1 MQFTVTASGHTLLAS
16 FVPPAE
22 AVCDIVCSVCGFVR
36 GAGADQVGEPVV
48 ICAAGTTRF
57 RSFQVAETTPGDAD
71 VVALAFDVE
80 VAVTA
85 VLEIAMVHPHV
96 LCAVEAQVVPTVAVV
111 RSGTFERQVAQ
122 QQVTAL
128 QIQDTGLVFVLL
140 FGNQFLAR
148 QRHDRQV
155 TLVRADVIGD
165 GDVLRNDDDAVFCV

>member
-1 MQFTVTASGHTLLAS
+1 MVVRSARTACFWCFEVT
-16 FVPPAE
+16 
-22 AVCDIVCSVCGFVR
+22 
-36 GAGADQVGEPVV
+36 
-48 ICAAGTTRF
+48 
-57 RSFQVAETTPGDAD
+57 ETAPGDAD

-96 LCAVEAQVVPTVAVV
+96 LRTVEAQVVPTVAVV
-111 RSGTFERQVAQ
+111 RARTLKSEVAQ

-128 QIQDTGLVFVLL
+128 QIQDTGLVLVLL
-140 FGNQFLAR
+140 VGNQFLAR

-155 TLVRADVIGD
+155 ALVRADVIGD